1 MEKTKDV
8 PEVEFVD
15 TKNLLREQM
24 SKMKANRSKIPMA
37 DQKGKYKKA
46 FEQLEREIATT
57 LYQLM
62 REDLFIL
69 WVRPENKEE
78 LRKYVVELLNDKSFV
93 RAVKTCDAEA
103 VFEALQRIRTD
114 LLKRIFTKEA
124 EARDF
129 LSTERSSLDPF
140 NPQTMCDV
148 EGRICIINEKEI
160 QCKGGLT

>member
-1 MEKTKDV
+1 MGRDKDV

-15 TKNLLREQM
+15 TKNLLRDQM
-24 SKMKANRSKIPMA
+24 GKMKTNRSKIPMA

-62 REDLFIL
+62 REDLFNL
-69 WVRPENKEE
+69 WVHPENKVE
-78 LRKYVVELLNDKSFV
+78 LRNYVVELLNDKSFV
-93 RAVKTCDAEA
+93 QAVKKCDAEA

-114 LLKRIFTKEA
+114 LFKRIFSKEA
-124 EARDF
+124 EAQDF
-129 LSTERSSLDPF
+129 MSSERSSLDPF

-148 EGRICIINEKEI
+148 GGRISIINEKDI
-160 QCKGGLT
+160 QCKGGMT